1 MGGRD
6 KKFKAMLSKREVSF
20 KLTLTL
26 CHLLIII
33 LRNNIG
39 PDRKPTQQNMIT
51 EKWTK
56 VPLVVVDSYEDG
68 PGVR

>member
-1 MGGRD
+1 
-6 KKFKAMLSKREVSF
+6 MLFKREVSF

-26 CHLLIII
+26 YHLLIII
-33 LRNNIG
+33 SRNQTG
-39 PDRKPTQQNMIT
+39 PDRKATQQNMIT

-68 PGVR
+68 PCAR